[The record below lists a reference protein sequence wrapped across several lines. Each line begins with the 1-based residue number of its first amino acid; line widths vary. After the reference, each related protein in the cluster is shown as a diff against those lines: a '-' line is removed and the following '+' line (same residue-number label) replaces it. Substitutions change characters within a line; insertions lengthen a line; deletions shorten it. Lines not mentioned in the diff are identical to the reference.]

1 MAASNQTCNETVVL
15 IWFRRY
21 LTWGGA
27 LIFHTCQSTII
38 YKALNL
44 FFLNCEITLES
55 VLTVIAGLTLKISV
69 SFVERGF
76 LIGKKFNILCKSSFK
91 SLNLKCVL
99 LTLYIKCILFFT
111 VIFYVLD
118 PALAFFISVSWIY
131 LFVFIC
137 CVGVELVRPIVV
149 RVGLYFK
156 VVSNFHSNFSVQ

>member
-76 LIGKKFNILCKSSFK
+76 LIGRKFNILCKSSFK
-91 SLNLKCVL
+91 SSNLQFVL

-118 PALAFFISVSWIY
+118 PALAFFYICFMNIFVCVNMLCRSRTCKANSCACR
-131 LFVFIC
+131 FVFQS
-137 CVGVELVRPIVV
+137 G
-149 RVGLYFK
+149 FK
-156 VVSNFHSNFSVQ
+156 FPF